1 MATLAA
7 DKVRKFRNVTGAIRE
22 VPAVATDIIYRGSAV
37 GDSSGTARPLNAGD
51 AFLGFCIAKADN
63 SAGSAS
69 AINVAVVP
77 EGEVQLAV
85 TSVASTDDIGATV
98 YASDD
103 DTFTLAS
110 TSNSSI
116 GKITEWVTSTTCWV
130 KFQAASDRSI

>member
-7 DKVRKFRNVTGAIRE
+7 DSLRTFRGDFTVNEI
-22 VPAVATDIIYRGSAV
+22 PAVASDILYRGSAV
-37 GDSSGTARPLNAGD
+37 GDSSGTARPLVAGD
-51 AFLGFCIAKADN
+51 AFEGFVDAQADN

-69 AINVAVVP
+69 AINVRVRSSGQVK
-77 EGEVQLAV
+77 LAV
-85 TSVASTDDIGATV
+85 TSVASTDDIGKTV

-110 TSNSSI
+110 TSNSAV

-130 KFQAASDRSI
+130 YFEAVSRRSI